1 MAISVNTI
9 YQRVLIIA
17 NKEQRGYITP
27 QEFNS
32 IANQAQQEIFE
43 QYFYDINQRSKLDAP
58 TPGVKGEE
66 DLTLLL
72 NEKIAHHTS
81 IATVTDGTTF
91 PANYMISKVFLA
103 TDGRECEK
111 LSRNEVLA
119 IIASTRHISLLSRS
133 PIYCDSVTGSEDI
146 EVYNSGGQ
154 VTGSAVSC
162 EIVNR
167 PTDILWAYTVVGGKA
182 LYNASASDNVASF
195 DLHDSEETN
204 LINKICELAGMVMN
218 KAGFAT
224 TFSQREINENNIKKQ

>member
-1 MAISVNTI
+1 MAISANTI
-9 YQRVLIIA
+9 YQRVLIIS
-17 NKEQRGYITP
+17 NKEQNGYITP

-32 IANQAQQEIFE
+32 IANNAQQEIFE

-72 NEKIAHHTS
+72 NEKLAHHTS

-103 TDGRECEK
+103 ADGRECEK
-111 LSRNEVLA
+111 ISRNEVLA
-119 IIASTRHISLLSRS
+119 ITASTRHIGLLSRS
-133 PIYCDSVTGSEDI
+133 PVYCDSVTGSEDI
-146 EVYNSGGQ
+146 EVYGNEGQ
-154 VTGSAVSC
+154 ITGSAVSC
-162 EIVNR
+162 EIVNK
-167 PTDILWAYTVVGGKA
+167 PADVVWGYTVVGGKA
-182 LYNASASDNVASF
+182 LYNSGTTTDF

-218 KAGFAT
+218 KSGFAT